1 MRIILGNHNAEP
13 WDLADFAEAVKVI
26 EEFSLLSTLTL
37 VSCVLQ
43 FCPPSPFPPQ
53 TQRSP

>member
-13 WDLADFAEAVKVI
+13 WDLADFPEAVKVV